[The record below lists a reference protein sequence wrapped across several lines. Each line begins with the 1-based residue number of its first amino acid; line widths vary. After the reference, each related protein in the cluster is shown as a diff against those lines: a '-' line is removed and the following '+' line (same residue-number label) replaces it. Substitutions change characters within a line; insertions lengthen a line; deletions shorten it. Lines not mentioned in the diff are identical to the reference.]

1 MHDEAHYG
9 LEVVSVEGHLTLF
22 GHVDPTGVPRP
33 PATPHA
39 LYALPAV
46 RRLKR
51 VDPTGEA
58 GQDVGGNHLKEGRVG
73 RPYLTPR
80 VTQSDKTLWY
90 TPMKNSY
97 NIGIYTH
104 TNPNHMHT
112 DTNGKVFLLLFLLFC
127 ACIYSRDKSVIAREM
142 HTALHKT
149 FPRVH
154 TKTHSTQGKKYFH
167 RSNTNIYLKNRRRKK
182 SRYHGPLP
190 LSPPPSHSHFMMTLS
205 LMS

>member
-1 MHDEAHYG
+1 MHDEAHDG

-39 LYALPAV
+39 LHAFPAV
-46 RRLKR
+46 WRLKR

-97 NIGIYTH
+97 NVGIYTH
-104 TNPNHMHT
+104 TT
-112 DTNGKVFLLLFLLFC
+112 EQIQIICTQEFFLLFLLFR
-127 ACIYSRDKSVIAREM
+127 ACITVEIKVLLLVKCIQ
-142 HTALHKT
+142 
-149 FPRVH
+149 
-154 TKTHSTQGKKYFH
+154 HSIKPFLVC
-167 RSNTNIYLKNRRRKK
+167 ILKNSFNTKK
-182 SRYHGPLP
+182 EIFPSFQYRY
-190 LSPPPSHSHFMMTLS
+190 LS
-205 LMS
+205 